1 MDKILEIYTVD
12 RAAAP
17 SPNAERV
24 RYIKKQYLSDA
35 TGERF
40 FDNVLDEILV
50 NLCAARVLTVMEK
63 NNEASLAKQHAE
75 ELLRKVTV

>member
-1 MDKILEIYTVD
+1 MDKVLEIYTVD
-12 RAAAP
+12 KAATP

-24 RYIKKQYLSDA
+24 HYIRKQYLSDA

-40 FDNVLDEILV
+40 FDSMLDEVLV

-63 NNEASLAKQHAE
+63 ANEAAIARQQAE
-75 ELLRKVTV
+75 ELLRRITV